1 MKGFRAFGQAA
12 WRRGNRW
19 AIKGCS
25 GEGTRGLKVQIQA
38 ISECIR
44 TNPQACSMAPS
55 LSVLSIYTCGAHRS
69 AFAIAASFFSQSTN
83 RCFLKLYN
91 TRRPHSPGFLSL
103 RQLFNSSPARLT
115 EV

>member
-1 MKGFRAFGQAA
+1 MEAE
-12 WRRGNRW
+12 NRW

-55 LSVLSIYTCGAHRS
+55 LSVLSIYTCVLTGLRLQLQHLFSVRVQTV
-69 AFAIAASFFSQSTN
+69 AS
-83 RCFLKLYN
+83 
-91 TRRPHSPGFLSL
+91 
-103 RQLFNSSPARLT
+103 
-115 EV
+115 

>member
-55 LSVLSIYTCGAHRS
+55 LSVLSIYTCVLTGLRLQLQHLFSVRVQTV
-69 AFAIAASFFSQSTN
+69 AF
-83 RCFLKLYN
+83 
-91 TRRPHSPGFLSL
+91 
-103 RQLFNSSPARLT
+103 
-115 EV
+115 

>member
-55 LSVLSIYTCGAHRS
+55 LSVLSMYTCVLTGLCLQLQHLFSVRVQTV
-69 AFAIAASFFSQSTN
+69 AF
-83 RCFLKLYN
+83 
-91 TRRPHSPGFLSL
+91 
-103 RQLFNSSPARLT
+103 
-115 EV
+115 

>member
-1 MKGFRAFGQAA
+1 MEAE
-12 WRRGNRW
+12 NRW

-69 AFAIAASFFSQSTN
+69 AFAIAASFFSQSTT